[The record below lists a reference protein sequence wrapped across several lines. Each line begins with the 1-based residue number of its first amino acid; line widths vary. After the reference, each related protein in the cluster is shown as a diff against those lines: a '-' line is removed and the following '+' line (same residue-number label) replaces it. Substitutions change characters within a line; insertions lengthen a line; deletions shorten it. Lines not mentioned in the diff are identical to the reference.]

1 MVKADF
7 GDALLFFEPSYLVRR
22 GMEAFLVTQSSDSY
36 FSDTLRELEEALK
49 EGKPRALIME
59 LYHQSEYLYDVLR
72 YVLTAKNVWPEIPL
86 VIFTTV
92 EHPGILALLAADAR
106 IAIVAKEDPLHCL
119 SDAIAAAGKFSGYRS
134 PHIRA
139 RLVHSTAALSDG
151 EWRVLA
157 MMVAG
162 ASPRSIATVT
172 RRSYKTIS
180 SHKLNIM
187 RKLGLNQAGFMRL
200 ILTLRTRYP
209 S

>member
-1 MVKADF
+1 MVKADY
-7 GDALLFFEPSYLVRR
+7 GDALLFFEPSYLVRK
-22 GMEAFLVTQSSDSY
+22 GMETFLVTRTSDRY
-36 FSDTLRELEEALK
+36 FIDTLRELEGALK
-49 EGKPRALIME
+49 DEMPRALIME

-72 YVLTAKNVWPEIPL
+72 FVLTAKNVWPEIPL
-86 VIFTTV
+86 VIFTAV
-92 EHPGILALLAADAR
+92 EHPGILALLATDAR
-106 IAIVAKEDPLHCL
+106 IAIVTKSDPLHCL
-119 SDAIAAAGKFSGYRS
+119 NDAIAAAGEFSGYRS

-139 RLVHSTAALSDG
+139 RLVHTTAALSDT

-162 ASPRSIATVT
+162 ASPRSIANVT

>member
-7 GDALLFFEPSYLVRR
+7 ADALLFFEPSYLVRR
-22 GMEAFLVTQSSDSY
+22 GMEAFLITRTSDRH
-36 FSDTLRELEEALK
+36 FIDTLRELEEALK
-49 EGKPRALIME
+49 EGKPRVLIME
-59 LYHQSEYLYDVLR
+59 LYHQREYLYDVLR
-72 YVLTAKNVWPEIPL
+72 FILTAKNVWPEIPL
-86 VIFTTV
+86 VIFTAV

-106 IAIVAKEDPLHCL
+106 IAIVAKEEPLHCL

-139 RLVHSTAALSDG
+139 RLVHSAATLSG
-151 EWRVLA
+151 TEWRVLA

-162 ASPRSIATVT
+162 ASPRSIANVT

>member
-1 MVKADF
+1 M
-7 GDALLFFEPSYLVRR
+7 
-22 GMEAFLVTQSSDSY
+22 
-36 FSDTLRELEEALK
+36 
-49 EGKPRALIME
+49 
-59 LYHQSEYLYDVLR
+59 
-72 YVLTAKNVWPEIPL
+72 
-86 VIFTTV
+86 IFTAV
-92 EHPGILALLAADAR
+92 EHRYISVVGGRCAHSYSG
-106 IAIVAKEDPLHCL
+106 KGEPLHCL

-139 RLVHSTAALSDG
+139 RLVHSAAALSDS

-162 ASPRSIATVT
+162 ASPGSIANVT

-200 ILTLRTRYP
+200 IL

>member
-36 FSDTLRELEEALK
+36 FIDTLRELEGALK

-72 YVLTAKNVWPEIPL
+72 LVLTAKNVWPEIPL

>member
-22 GMEAFLVTQSSDSY
+22 GMEAFLVTRSRDSY
-36 FSDTLRELEEALK
+36 FVDTLRGLEGALK

-59 LYHQSEYLYDVLR
+59 LYHQNEYLYDVLR
-72 YVLTAKNVWPEIPL
+72 FVLTAKNVWPEIPL
-86 VIFTTV
+86 VIFTAV
-92 EHPGILALLAADAR
+92 EHPGILALLATDTR
-106 IAIVAKEDPLHCL
+106 IAIAAKDDPLHCL
-119 SDAIAAAGKFSGYRS
+119 SDAIAAAGEFSGYRS
-134 PHIRA
+134 PRIRA
-139 RLVHSTAALSDG
+139 RLVHSAAALSDS

-162 ASPRSIATVT
+162 ASPRSIANVT

>member
-1 MVKADF
+1 MVKADY
-7 GDALLFFEPSYLVRR
+7 GDALLFFEPSYLVRK
-22 GMEAFLVTQSSDSY
+22 GMETFLVTRTSDRY
-36 FSDTLRELEEALK
+36 FIDTLRELEGALK
-49 EGKPRALIME
+49 DEMPRALIME

-72 YVLTAKNVWPEIPL
+72 FVLTAKNVWPEIPL
-86 VIFTTV
+86 VIFTAV
-92 EHPGILALLAADAR
+92 EHPGILALLATDAR
-106 IAIVAKEDPLHCL
+106 IAIVAKSDPLHCL
-119 SDAIAAAGKFSGYRS
+119 NDAIAAAGEFSGYRS

-139 RLVHSTAALSDG
+139 RLVHTTAALSDT

-162 ASPRSIATVT
+162 ASPRSIANVT